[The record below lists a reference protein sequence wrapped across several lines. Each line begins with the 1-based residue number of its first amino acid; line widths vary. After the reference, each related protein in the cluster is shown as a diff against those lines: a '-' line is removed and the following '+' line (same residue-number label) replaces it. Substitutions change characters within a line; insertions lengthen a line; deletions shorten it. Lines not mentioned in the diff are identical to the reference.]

1 MMKNMNRPLN
11 PFYNAKVLCNL
22 AIVCSLLFIVNTH
35 AFAQFRQMETATKP
49 KGGKYAPLTFKIN
62 EDGSHYVRFILWHQ
76 MWATTNNLET
86 DGKLQ
91 INPSIRRSRVL
102 AYAQLTDKFL
112 FLTHFGLNNFNTG
125 NQTALGN
132 RVGDDAAQ
140 LFLHDAWGEIKI
152 NDWLYAG
159 SGLHYWKG
167 LTRLAN
173 ASTLNFMTL
182 DQGRPFAQW
191 HSIGIT
197 DQFARHFGVYVKGQ
211 KGKFDYRMAL
221 NAPGRNGLGGGANF
235 GNVASDL
242 TYDGF
247 NNLNTDG
254 DPTGNTIVE
263 GYFRYNFW
271 ETESTKLPYQ
281 VGSYLGQKKVFGIG
295 AGFFLHPNGM
305 YNSSNGEHDN
315 VSHFAID
322 AFIENPLP
330 NGNMI
335 HAYAS
340 IISFDYGENYV
351 SRWAGTGT
359 NFYGQLGY
367 YLDKS
372 QLMPYVAYQHGNYD
386 GLADPISTID
396 LGMNYFIQG
405 HNCKITLEYHRINGD
420 IREAAIAT
428 QDDALSQL
436 RLQLHVFL

>member
-1 MMKNMNRPLN
+1 MGM
-11 PFYNAKVLCNL
+11 LCLLITGITNQ
-22 AIVCSLLFIVNTH
+22 AI
-35 AFAQFRQMETATKP
+35 AQFRQMEQATKS
-49 KGGKYAPLTFKIN
+49 KDGKYAPLTFKIN

-76 MWATTNNLET
+76 MWATSNNLESG
-86 DGKLQ
+86 GKMQ
-91 INPSIRRSRVL
+91 VNPSIRRSRIL

-112 FLTHFGLNNFNTG
+112 FLTHFGLNNFNTN

-152 NDWLYAG
+152 NEKLYIG

-167 LTRLAN
+167 LTRLSN

-182 DQGRPFAQW
+182 DQGRPFTQW
-191 HSIGIT
+191 HSIGVT
-197 DQFARHFGVYVKGQ
+197 DQFARHFGVYAKGQ
-211 KGKFDYRMAL
+211 IDRFDYRVAI
-221 NAPGRNGLGGGANF
+221 NAPGRNGLGGGINF
-235 GNVASDL
+235 GNVGSNL

-247 NNLNTDG
+247 NNLNGDG
-254 DPTGNTIVE
+254 DPTGNTILE

-271 ETESTKLPYQ
+271 DLESTKLPYQ
-281 VGSYLGQKKVFGIG
+281 VGSYLGQKKVFGVG

-305 YNSSNGEHDN
+305 YNASTGDHSH
-315 VSHFAID
+315 VSHFAVD
-322 AFIENPLP
+322 AYMEKPLA
-330 NGNMI
+330 NGNML

-359 NFYGQLGY
+359 NLYGQLGY
-367 YLDKS
+367 YLDDSKF
-372 QLMPYVAYQHGNYD
+372 MPYVAYQYGNYD
-386 GLADPISTID
+386 GLVDPITTLD
-396 LGMNYFIQG
+396 VGLNYFIQG
-405 HNCKITLEYHRINGD
+405 HSCKITLEYHRISGD